1 MDCSYTQ
8 WIAREYAGRPYTC
21 KGFTPIGNPLCQC
34 TVHCGLHP
42 SLPRPS
48 LASLTLASKSRALFT
63 RLLTCIL
70 GVRSTPFI
78 CVASPCAMLAACR
91 AHGPDRLRARVMW
104 TGRPRVDHQRCT
116 IESCDLRVACACRR
130 PSNEC
135 PGCGTLASC
144 ISSRLAVGVLT
155 GLTPDLSCMRSILPP
170 TFGMHSVLPV
180 SLAYGLVCGA
190 LACALWSD
198 LPCSPAR
205 SSP

>member
-1 MDCSYTQ
+1 MGKVPAQ
-8 WIAREYAGRPYTC
+8 WIRVGTAHSHSTFTHRSRP
-21 KGFTPIGNPLCQC
+21 P
-34 TVHCGLHP
+34 
-42 SLPRPS
+42 

-144 ISSRLAVGVLT
+144 ISSRLTVGVLT

-180 SLAYGLVCGA
+180 SLAYGLVCDA